1 MPNPLR
7 RLYARTV
14 VLARHKHAES
24 ALFGVSFAESSF
36 FPIPPDALLIPM
48 AMAHPEKAWRFAA
61 VCTLGSVLGGIAGY
75 AIGAL
80 LWHAVGLPVL
90 AFYHLAEKASHFE
103 ALYREWGAWIILLK
117 GLTPIPFKLVT
128 IVSGAAHYP
137 LWAFI
142 PLCAITRGV
151 RFFGIAGL
159 IKWKGDAVRHHLEK
173 NLEILSLLFLALIL
187 GGVGLFV
194 WLA

>member
-1 MPNPLR
+1 MSNPLR

-48 AMAHPEKAWRFAA
+48 AISHPEKAWRFAA
-61 VCTLGSVLGGIAGY
+61 VCTIGSVLGGIAGY

-80 LWHAVGLPVL
+80 FWQAVGLPVL
-90 AFYHLAEKASHFE
+90 NFYHLAEKATHFE
-103 ALYREWGAWIILLK
+103 QLYLHYGAWIILLK

-137 LWAFI
+137 LLPFI
-142 PLCAITRGV
+142 VLSAITRGV
-151 RFFGIAGL
+151 RFFGIAAL
-159 IKWKGDAVRHHLEK
+159 IRWKGHVVRHQLEK
-173 NLEILSLLFLALIL
+173 NLEILSLLFLGLIL
-187 GGVGLFV
+187 GGIGLFV